1 MSARSVGKSVVMAI
15 VGTLSGATAVLA
27 GTGTIHRTASPERTT
42 DYNLADA
49 LGALGEPAGTPAPSQ
64 SPAPDANAT
73 GTDQSGNTTNGA
85 DTGTAQ
91 PGAATPSPSR
101 TRVITAT
108 PTPTHTHGASG
119 HFTGEVSW
127 SNPYGPVQVRINV
140 SNGKITDSSLVQ
152 MPQDFTSQRIS
163 TQAAVYLREEVL
175 AAQSASI
182 SWIGGASLTSPAY
195 IESLS
200 SAIAKAG
207 I

>member
-1 MSARSVGKSVVMAI
+1 MSARRVGRSFMMATL
-15 VGTLSGATAVLA
+15 GTLSGATAVLA
-27 GTGTIHRTASPERTT
+27 GTGTIHLTASQEGSA
-42 DYNLADA
+42 DSSLADA
-49 LGALGEPAGTPAPSQ
+49 LGALADQAGKPTASQ
-64 SPAPDANAT
+64 SPAPAASDAA
-73 GTDQSGNTTNGA
+73 SG
-85 DTGTAQ
+85 DTGNVPTSTDTGMSG
-91 PGAATPSPSR
+91 PGAATASP
-101 TRVITAT
+101 TQT
-108 PTPTHTHGASG
+108 PAAHVSSAPAHTHGTTG
-119 HFTGEVSW
+119 HFTGDVSW

-140 SNGKITDSSLVQ
+140 SNGKITDSSLIQ

-175 AAQSASI
+175 SAQSASI

>member
-1 MSARSVGKSVVMAI
+1 MSARRVARSFMMATL
-15 VGTLSGATAVLA
+15 GTLSGATAVLA
-27 GTGTIHRTASPERTT
+27 GTGTIHLTASQEGSA
-42 DYNLADA
+42 DSSLADA
-49 LGALGEPAGTPAPSQ
+49 LGALADQAGKPTASQ
-64 SPAPDANAT
+64 SPAPA
-73 GTDQSGNTTNGA
+73 
-85 DTGTAQ
+85 
-91 PGAATPSPSR
+91 
-101 TRVITAT
+101 
-108 PTPTHTHGASG
+108 HTHGTTG
-119 HFTGEVSW
+119 HFTGDVSW

-140 SNGKITDSSLVQ
+140 SNGKITDSSLIQ